1 MKTVNLFL
9 GILGL
14 SFMSCVAQ
22 PKTDAVDKGTTKI
35 ENGKVILSN
44 PDLEY
49 EVIIIDNGF
58 ERWFYTNRMPK
69 GHYSI
74 DFLEN
79 KNRRWVQ
86 QWNAKALQPNS
97 GIDYSIDYN
106 NQTHYGYEVNYMLY
120 HYLLYYQQMNKIK
133 LN

>member
-58 ERWFYTNRMPK
+58 ERWFNTNRMPK

-79 KNRRWVQ
+79 KNRSWVQ

>member
-49 EVIIIDNGF
+49 EVIIMDNGF
-58 ERWFYTNRMPK
+58 ERWFNTNRMPK

-79 KNRRWVQ
+79 KNRSWVQ
-86 QWNAKALQPNS
+86 QWNAKALQPHS

>member
-22 PKTDAVDKGTTKI
+22 PKTNIVDKGTTKI
-35 ENGKVILSN
+35 KNGKVTLSN

-58 ERWFYTNRMPK
+58 ERWFSTNRKPK
-69 GHYSI
+69 NYYSI
-74 DFLEN
+74 TFLEN

-86 QWNAKALQPNS
+86 QWNALV
-97 GIDYSIDYN
+97 GRIDSVVENRIDYN
-106 NQTHYGYEVNYMLY
+106 SQIHYGYEVNYMLY
-120 HYLLYYQQMNKIK
+120 HYLLYFQQVNNLK
-133 LN
+133 LD

>member
-58 ERWFYTNRMPK
+58 ERWFNTNRMPK

-79 KNRRWVQ
+79 KNRSWVQ

-120 HYLLYYQQMNKIK
+120 HYLLYYQQVNN
-133 LN
+133 LRLD